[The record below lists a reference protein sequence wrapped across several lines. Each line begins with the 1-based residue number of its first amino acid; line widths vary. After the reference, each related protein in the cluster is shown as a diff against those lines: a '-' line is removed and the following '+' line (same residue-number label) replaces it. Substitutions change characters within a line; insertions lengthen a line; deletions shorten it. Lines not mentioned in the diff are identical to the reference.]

1 MIQKYIFL
9 IIINLIFSSDW
20 ERDEIQYLIY
30 TDNTFIESAV
40 ALSNFH
46 EKEVSNSLKLKT
58 KIILHDTLQISIN
71 EFIFSNF
78 NQKND
83 EFTNLKYLVII
94 GDETVI
100 PPLTYLGNPC
110 DDCFSSPIESIPNSS
125 FIPPF

>member
-46 EKEVSNSLKLKT
+46 EKEVLNSLKLKT

-100 PPLTYLGNPC
+100 SPLTYLGNPC
-110 DDCFSSPIESIPNSS
+110 DDCFSSPTESIPN
-125 FIPPF
+125 P